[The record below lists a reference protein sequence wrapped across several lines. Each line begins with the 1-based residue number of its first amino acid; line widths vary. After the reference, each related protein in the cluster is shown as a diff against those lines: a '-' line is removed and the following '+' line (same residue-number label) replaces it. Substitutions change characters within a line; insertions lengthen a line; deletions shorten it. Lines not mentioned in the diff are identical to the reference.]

1 MTETASLGDGLAS
14 TAANDPDVELT
25 GVSLVRRSKTE
36 RSYDLKRSIF
46 SLLRGDSQRVTE
58 REVIRD
64 VSLRLKRGEKLGL
77 IGPNGSGKSTILK
90 LICGIL
96 RPTKGKIEV
105 KRSIVPLIELGAGFD
120 FELSVTD
127 NIIMYGVLLGYDRQA
142 MIDKS
147 EAIID
152 FAELGDYRDAPVKT
166 LSSGM
171 AARLGFAIATDVEP
185 EILLLDEVLAVG
197 DEHFRHKCKKRLD
210 GYWGKDHTV
219 VVVSHDLEFV
229 RQQCHSAICLHEGRI
244 VFQGSASDTV
254 DYYLW
259 AVRESERLTK
269 LGIPH

>member
-1 MTETASLGDGLAS
+1 MTEATQLGDGRAGALP
-14 TAANDPDVELT
+14 DDLDVELT
-25 GVSLVRRSKTE
+25 HVSLVRRSRAE
-36 RSYDLKRSIF
+36 RGYDLKRSIF
-46 SLLRGDSQRVTE
+46 SLMRGDSQRVTE
-58 REVIRD
+58 REVICD
-64 VSLRLKRGEKLGL
+64 VSLRLRRGEKLGL

-96 RPTKGKIEV
+96 RPTKGNIAV
-105 KRSIVPLIELGAGFD
+105 NRSIVALIELGAGFD
-120 FELSVTD
+120 LELSVMD

-152 FAELGDYRDAPVKT
+152 FAELDDYRDAPVKT

-197 DEHFRHKCKKRLD
+197 DEHFRRKCKARLD

-219 VVVSHDLEFV
+219 VVVSHDLTFV
-229 RQQCHSAICLHEGRI
+229 REQCHSAICLHEGRI
-244 VFQGSASDTV
+244 VFQGSAAETV
-254 DYYLW
+254 DFYLW

-269 LGIPH
+269 LGIAH